1 MGQEYFVVKNMV
13 RRVQT
18 RLQRAAS
25 PRRLRF
31 KQFIGGKRLLRNQKM
46 LLTRA
51 QFKTSSKEILAGIKC
66 GALEVTDPAGWVF
79 FVGTNGVIYQR
90 KGTEVN
96 LYVEEQLECSVEA
109 NANNNI
115 LPSTP
120 EIVPPA
126 VKHENKIAS
135 VPIPAKEAKPN
146 NLTELPGIGSGRARK
161 LQASGIT
168 TFKQIA
174 DLSPTKL
181 AKLLGG
187 PTTEEQA
194 AEICKAAAK
203 K

>member
-1 MGQEYFVVKNMV
+1 MEVHMGQEYFVVKNMV

-25 PRRLRF
+25 PGRIRF

-109 NANNNI
+109 NANNDI

-120 EIVPPA
+120 EVVPPA
-126 VKHENKIAS
+126 V
-135 VPIPAKEAKPN
+135 KPN